1 MKFMR
6 MKHIKLFE
14 EILNENQEQDFYDE
28 SDLMELFSQNF
39 IEEYFD
45 KYYEITEEDAA
56 RMLNLWNYVDLDI
69 MSNNLIK
76 EFADTMSI
84 KDINCNKTDLVEYIT
99 NKMKKVNF
107 SFYELNDMSKKQLIK
122 IITDEGEGN
131 EFVLNYLQED
141 YEGVHPED
149 ILILMFGKQALE
161 DPEDLLYYLRDY
173 LDKDEIINDAR
184 DRIDFDFKYEY
195 LSDYICNSEDL
206 QENLLELNPN
216 TVEALFN
223 IMDEER
229 SIGNTY
235 EFQKRYIEFKI
246 KEKGISAEDVL
257 PEVLKDI
264 HDKYG
269 LDSDIK
275 NEYSEYTYLI
285 NVEKYNL

>member
-1 MKFMR
+1 MR